1 MAADLQA
8 IAAELAD
15 RYRIVRELGAGGMAT
30 VYLADDLRHK
40 RQVALKVL
48 RDDLTASLGTERF
61 LREVTIAA
69 GAVAWLRQIFERGV
83 LAQGNPRRDARG
95 VLLRAIASA
104 RSVRNWT
111 TSGSSRLRT
120 RATRSPRTSSARS
133 PHADA
138 HSIAHGAHL
147 IARPRDLTRCCGL
160 RQSPAVPERDIP
172 GP

>member
-1 MAADLQA
+1 
-8 IAAELAD
+8 
-15 RYRIVRELGAGGMAT
+15 MAT
-30 VYLADDLRHK
+30 LPY
-40 RQVALKVL
+40 
-48 RDDLTASLGTERF
+48 S
-61 LREVTIAA
+61 

-83 LAQGNPRRDARG
+83 LAQGNSRRDARG
-95 VLLRAIASA
+95 ALLRAIASA

-138 HSIAHGAHL
+138 HSIAHDAHL

-160 RQSPAVPERDIP
+160 RRSPAVPERDIP
-172 GP
+172 GPWPPARRVPTMIPPDAWWGALSAR